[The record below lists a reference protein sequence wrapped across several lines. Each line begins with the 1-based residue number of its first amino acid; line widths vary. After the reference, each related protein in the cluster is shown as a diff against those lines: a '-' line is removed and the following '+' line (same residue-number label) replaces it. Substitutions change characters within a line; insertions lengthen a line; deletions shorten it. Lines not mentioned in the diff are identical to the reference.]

1 MVVCR
6 YTREMSK
13 MLFTKWL
20 RKHTKKS
27 NQVIEKIAK
36 EIAVNLV
43 TDVIDASNIKKKEMS
58 R

>member
-1 MVVCR
+1 
-6 YTREMSK
+6 

-20 RKHTKKS
+20 RKHTKES

-43 TDVIDASNIKKKEMS
+43 TDVINASNIKTKEMS

>member
-1 MVVCR
+1 
-6 YTREMSK
+6 

-27 NQVIEKIAK
+27 NQVKEPNQVIEKIAK

-43 TDVIDASNIKKKEMS
+43 ADVIDASNIKTKEMS

>member
-1 MVVCR
+1 
-6 YTREMSK
+6 

-20 RKHTKKS
+20 RKHTKEP

-43 TDVIDASNIKKKEMS
+43 ADVIDASNIKTKEMEK
-58 R
+58 